1 MVKKVVPL
9 LLIIA
14 LFVSSLVAVGCE
26 PAPVIVAID
35 LVPQEANL
43 VASIQISRILTDAD
57 LIAAYDGWEKDPE
70 MPQTFEQAMDQV
82 ADEIGIDPRDFS
94 EAVIFGDIESEDYY
108 LGAIITGT
116 FDREALI
123 ESIEGAIGEEMTI
136 TEYKGYQI
144 YEATIEVPGEAME
157 VPEEAWGGIPPDEPI
172 GIEELEIAICFL
184 SDDSFVCGSIDAVRD
199 VIDVK
204 EGEPGL
210 SGTVAE
216 AYISLGDV
224 WIKVAAEMP
233 EGWMGEIPEEEVPIG
248 LEAFEDVQVVGFGFN
263 KAGQTLSAQ
272 IKLYF
277 SSSQSAAAAEDTISG
292 LISLISILPDIPP
305 ELGDIL
311 DGLDV
316 GRSGPWVTISLTATM
331 TEIENL
337 VEAIEETE
345 L

>member
-9 LLIIA
+9 LLIVA
-14 LFVSSLVAVGCE
+14 LFVSSLIAVGCR
-26 PAPVIVAID
+26 PSPVIVAID

-43 VASIQISRILTDAD
+43 VANIQISRILTDAD
-57 LIAAYDGWEKDPE
+57 LIAAYNEATKEPD
-70 MPQTFEQAMDQV
+70 MPQTFEQALDLV

-94 EAVIFGDIESEDYY
+94 QAVIFADTESEDYY

-123 ESIEGAIGEEMTI
+123 ESIEQAIGEEMAIST
-136 TEYKGYQI
+136 YKGYQI

-184 SDDSFVCGSIDAVRD
+184 SDDSFAFGSIDAVRD

-210 SGTVAE
+210 SGAVAE

-224 WIKVAAEMP
+224 WIRVAAEVP
-233 EGWMGEIPEEEVPIG
+233 EEGMGEILEEEVPIG
-248 LEAFEDVQVVGFGFN
+248 LEAFEDVQVVGFGLN
-263 KAGQTLSAQ
+263 KAGQILSAQ
-272 IKLYF
+272 LKLYF
-277 SSSQSAAAAEDTISG
+277 SSSESAADAEDTISG
-292 LISLISILPDIPP
+292 LITFISILPDIPL
-305 ELGDIL
+305 ELADIL

-316 GRSGPWVTISLTATM
+316 STSGPWVTISLTTTI
-331 TEIENL
+331 TEIEEL
-337 VEAIEETE
+337 VEAMEQGE

>member
-14 LFVSSLVAVGCE
+14 LFVSSLVAVGC
-26 PAPVIVAID
+26 APVVVVID

-57 LIAAYDGWEKDPE
+57 LIAAYDEVTKEPD
-70 MPQTFEQAMDQV
+70 MPQTFEGAMDLV

-94 EAVIFGDIESEDYY
+94 EAVIFGDIESEDYV
-108 LGAIITGT
+108 GAIITGA

-123 ESIEGAIGEEMTI
+123 ESIEQAIGEEMTI
-136 TEYKGYQI
+136 AEYKGYPI
-144 YEATIEVPGEAME
+144 YTITFEGEE
-157 VPEEAWGGIPPDEPI
+157 G
-172 GIEELEIAICFL
+172 AICFL

-204 EGEPGL
+204 EGEPSL

-224 WIKVAAEMP
+224 WIKAAAEVP

-248 LEAFEDVQVVGFGFN
+248 LDAFEDVQVVGFGFD
-263 KAGQTLSAQ
+263 KEGQILSAQ
-272 IKLYF
+272 LELYF

-292 LISLISILPDIPP
+292 LISLISLLPDIPP
-305 ELGDIL
+305 ELAAIL

-316 GRSGPWVTISLTATM
+316 SRSGPWVAISLTTTI
-331 TEIENL
+331 TEIEDL
-337 VEAIEETE
+337 VEAMEETE

>member
-82 ADEIGIDPRDFS
+82 ADEVGIDPRDFS

-123 ESIEGAIGEEMTI
+123 ESIEQAIGEEMTT
-136 TEYKGYQI
+136 TEYKGYAI
-144 YEATIEVPGEAME
+144 YTITIEGEE
-157 VPEEAWGGIPPDEPI
+157 G
-172 GIEELEIAICFL
+172 AICFL

-224 WIKVAAEMP
+224 WIKVAAEVP
-233 EGWMGEIPEEEVPIG
+233 EEWMGEIPEEEVPIG

-277 SSSQSAAAAEDTISG
+277 SSSQSAAGAEDTISG

-305 ELGDIL
+305 ELADIL

>member
-9 LLIIA
+9 LLIVA
-14 LFVSSLVAVGCE
+14 LFVTSLIAVGCGS
-26 PAPVIVAID
+26 APVIAAID

-43 VASIQISRILTDAD
+43 VAGIQISRILTDAD

-70 MPQTFEQAMDQV
+70 MPQTFEQAMDLV

-94 EAVIFGDIESEDYY
+94 EAVIFGDTESDDYY
-108 LGAIITGT
+108 FGAIITGT
-116 FDREALI
+116 FDRAALI
-123 ESIEGAIGEEMTI
+123 ESIEGAIGEEMITTDYRGYTIYTI
-136 TEYKGYQI
+136 T
-144 YEATIEVPGEAME
+144 IEGEE
-157 VPEEAWGGIPPDEPI
+157 G
-172 GIEELEIAICFL
+172 AICFL

-210 SGTVAE
+210 SGTLAE

-224 WIKVAAEMP
+224 WIKVAAEVP
-233 EGWMGEIPEEEVPIG
+233 EGWMGEIPEGEIPIG
-248 LEAFEDVQVVGFGFN
+248 LEAFEDVLVVGFGFN
-263 KAGQTLSAQ
+263 KAGQILSAQ
-272 IKLYF
+272 LKLYF
-277 SSSQSAAAAEDTISG
+277 SSSDSAADAEDTISG

-316 GRSGPWVTISLTATM
+316 SRSGPWVTISLTTTM
-331 TEIENL
+331 TEIEEL
-337 VEAIEETE
+337 VEAMEETG